1 MDFGN
6 PKKLRIL
13 TICILFRVLKR
24 LEEEGGGGLQIVTDF
39 VTRLM
44 RPKYLLKKSDRRC
57 TFTQIGEQEILF
69 RYFFNPY
76 YFRTSV
82 KTTFKGKKFNKAAIK
97 CNLLTG
103 FLTTYLKIL
112 AKLV

>member
-39 VTRLM
+39 VTRLI

-57 TFTQIGEQEILF
+57 TFTQMANKKYDSVTFSIRIFFEQVSKQRLKVQNSIKRLL
-69 RYFFNPY
+69 N
-76 YFRTSV
+76 
-82 KTTFKGKKFNKAAIK
+82 AIFW
-97 CNLLTG
+97 LG
-103 FLTTYLKIL
+103 F
-112 AKLV
+112 

>member
-6 PKKLRIL
+6 PKKLRFL

-24 LEEEGGGGLQIVTDF
+24 LEEEGGGWQIVKDF

-57 TFTQIGEQEILF
+57 TFTQLANKKYDSVTFSIRITFEQVSKQRLKVQNSIKRLL
-69 RYFFNPY
+69 N
-76 YFRTSV
+76 
-82 KTTFKGKKFNKAAIK
+82 AIFW
-97 CNLLTG
+97 LD
-103 FLTTYLKIL
+103 F
-112 AKLV
+112 

>member
-24 LEEEGGGGLQIVTDF
+24 LEEEEGGGGGLQIVTDF

-44 RPKYLLKKSDRRC
+44 RPKYLLKK
-57 TFTQIGEQEILF
+57 
-69 RYFFNPY
+69 
-76 YFRTSV
+76 
-82 KTTFKGKKFNKAAIK
+82 
-97 CNLLTG
+97 
-103 FLTTYLKIL
+103 
-112 AKLV
+112 

>member
-6 PKKLRIL
+6 PKKLRLL

-24 LEEEGGGGLQIVTDF
+24 LEEEGGVWQIVTDF

-57 TFTQIGEQEILF
+57 TFTQLANKKYDSFTFAICITFEQVWKQRLK
-69 RYFFNPY
+69 
-76 YFRTSV
+76 V
-82 KTTFKGKKFNKAAIK
+82 KNLKKRLLKAIFW
-97 CNLLTG
+97 LD
-103 FLTTYLKIL
+103 F
-112 AKLV
+112 

>member
-24 LEEEGGGGLQIVTDF
+24 LEEEEGGWQIVTDF

-57 TFTQIGEQEILF
+57 TFTQMANKKYDSVTFSIRIFFEQ
-69 RYFFNPY
+69 
-76 YFRTSV
+76 V
-82 KTTFKGKKFNKAAIK
+82 
-97 CNLLTG
+97 
-103 FLTTYLKIL
+103 
-112 AKLV
+112 

>member
-44 RPKYLLKKSDRRC
+44 RPKYLLKKSERRC
-57 TFTQIGEQEILF
+57 TFTQLANKKCDSVTFSIRITFEQVSKQRLKVQNSIKRLL
-69 RYFFNPY
+69 N
-76 YFRTSV
+76 
-82 KTTFKGKKFNKAAIK
+82 AI
-97 CNLLTG
+97 
-103 FLTTYLKIL
+103 F
-112 AKLV
+112 

>member
-6 PKKLRIL
+6 PKKLRFL

-24 LEEEGGGGLQIVTDF
+24 LEEEGGEGWQIVTDF

-57 TFTQIGEQEILF
+57 TFTQLANKKYDSFTFAIRITFEQVWKQRLK
-69 RYFFNPY
+69 
-76 YFRTSV
+76 V
-82 KTTFKGKKFNKAAIK
+82 KNSIKRLLNAIFW
-97 CNLLTG
+97 LD
-103 FLTTYLKIL
+103 F
-112 AKLV
+112 